1 MRNYLLIKS
10 HNRVCPC
17 FLFYFLFV
25 IKPIVGVRYSAKM
38 TPLDCFWVLVSLF
51 STASL
56 VLCFY
61 VFDNIFTCQLK
72 KTLLPLCSTLCCS
85 SSLMLK
91 YGDHNLQTPASTFE
105 FDHWIISYFQKYIFS
120 NFQAPSCWNQ
130 QEMQIIHC
138 KLDPNADRHR

>member
-1 MRNYLLIKS
+1 MPLFS
-10 HNRVCPC
+10 
-17 FLFYFLFV
+17 FLFSFCYKTHCWSQVQCKNDSLRLFLSFSFFVFHCITGFVFLCIWQYFHLPV
-25 IKPIVGVRYSAKM
+25 E
-38 TPLDCFWVLVSLF
+38 
-51 STASL
+51 
-56 VLCFY
+56 
-61 VFDNIFTCQLK
+61 